1 MTTRPANPR
10 EKPRHGSPRVL
21 FPFKSSLRNHR
32 SSLSI
37 VLSTFLKFWTPTEI
51 VYLLEWK
58 NLQFDLCVLVRNW
71 TRRRNNLV
79 KTRWFPEYLANKKI
93 RKEWRTAIIRI
104 NWSDKVSRSLT
115 RNSNERRSDVP
126 KRGFILSPTSCEAF
140 SCCVNFIWKH
150 LSPSSFCFQF
160 EYFDWGREA
169 RLLETNRSLKCWGC
183 FALKT
188 RVARRLRWESRAGW

>member
-21 FPFKSSLRNHR
+21 FPFSSSLRNHR

-104 NWSDKVSRSLT
+104 NWSDKVSRPLT

-140 SCCVNFIWKH
+140 SCCVLFYLIFI
-150 LSPSSFCFQF
+150 LSEF
-160 EYFDWGREA
+160 Y
-169 RLLETNRSLKCWGC
+169 
-183 FALKT
+183 LKT
-188 RVARRLRWESRAGW
+188 SFAKFLLLSIWIFRLRQRSKVVGDK